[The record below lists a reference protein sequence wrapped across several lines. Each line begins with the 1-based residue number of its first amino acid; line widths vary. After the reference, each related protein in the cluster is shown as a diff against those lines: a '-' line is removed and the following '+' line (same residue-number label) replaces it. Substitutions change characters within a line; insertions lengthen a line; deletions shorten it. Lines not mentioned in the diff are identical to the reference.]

1 MGVDDAS
8 IHWTGVEPVSMS
20 SRTYALAIKSLQPIR
35 AAIGSRDSSIL
46 DGLVSSLDENY
57 PEFRDYAKDMIMQA
71 CPRYEPGCWNYL
83 IEPLANHLG
92 LLVERLSMEDWKH
105 HALWREYRP
114 LIESLLSTTVQPLLE
129 WLENGRALLGSGV
142 KQDGCTFA
150 WLSTAEAALLL
161 GELSSVDTNEFGDL
175 ADFHEEL
182 VDALQHVVRHDMDL
196 FLGAH

>member
-1 MGVDDAS
+1 
-8 IHWTGVEPVSMS
+8 MS
-20 SRTYALAIKSLQPIR
+20 ARTYALAIQSLGPIR

-46 DGLVSSLDENY
+46 DGLVANLDQSY

-71 CPRYEPGCWNYL
+71 CPRHEPGCWNYL

-105 HALWREYRP
+105 YALWREYRP
-114 LIESLLSTTVQPLLE
+114 LIESQLSTAVEPLLE
-129 WLENGRALLGSGV
+129 SLENGRALLGSGV

-150 WLSTAEAALLL
+150 WLSTAEAAMLLS
-161 GELSSVDTNEFGDL
+161 ELSSVDTDEFDDL

-182 VDALQHVVRHDMDL
+182 VNALQYVVLHDMEL
-196 FLGAH
+196 FLGAQ

>member
-8 IHWTGVEPVSMS
+8 IHWTRVEPTNMS
-20 SRTYALAIKSLQPIR
+20 ARTYALAIQSLGPIR

-46 DGLVSSLDENY
+46 DGLVANLDENY
-57 PEFRDYAKDMIMQA
+57 PELRDYAKDMIMQA
-71 CPRYEPGCWNYL
+71 SPGHEPGCWNYL
-83 IEPLANHLG
+83 IEPLASHIG
-92 LLVERLSMEDWKH
+92 LQVERLPMEDWKH
-105 HALWREYRP
+105 YAVWREYRSV
-114 LIESLLSTTVQPLLE
+114 IESQLSTAAQPLLE
-129 WLENGRALLGSGV
+129 WLENGRALLGSDI

-161 GELSSVDTNEFGDL
+161 NELSSVDTDEFDDL

-182 VDALQHVVRHDMDL
+182 VDALQYAVEHNMEL